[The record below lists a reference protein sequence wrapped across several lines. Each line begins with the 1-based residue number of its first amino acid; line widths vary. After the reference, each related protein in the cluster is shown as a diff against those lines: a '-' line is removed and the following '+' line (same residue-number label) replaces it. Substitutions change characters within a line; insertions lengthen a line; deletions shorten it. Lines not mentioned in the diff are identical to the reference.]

1 MVIFDDVGSLFDLN
15 FEYVNIAGASRMD
28 RGGTIVSIFGMKG
41 VRILFF
47 CYLVFKTSF
56 TIVNSIYVLVKSPPI
71 E

>member
-47 CYLVFKTSF
+47 LLLGFQNVFYYSKFDIRLSKIT
-56 TIVNSIYVLVKSPPI
+56 TY
-71 E
+71 